1 MYAYGFFY
9 LNLSPLC
16 HLFLLHSSLPDLL
29 HVWLRTRAW
38 GSPLIRLHGDT
49 EMRAGVCT
57 MGFWEMKSL
66 NPCISTQCCMSERW
80 VLARHAY
87 LEMTWEHVS
96 CVSLQYTVKEKK
108 RLQPFSELETVTVFM
123 YECFYLNV
131 PPWLYV
137 CVCSWEWA
145 PRLYCRTVIFS
156 VVHINVSPC
165 VPNCFPISLLSQ
177 CVSICT
183 SISTS
188 KSHNSF
194 TWESIV
200 FLCLASSYDAQS
212 PCPHPSSHH
221 HNS

>member
-1 MYAYGFFY
+1 MYAYVFFY
-9 LNLSPLC
+9 LYLSPLC
-16 HLFLLHSSLPDLL
+16 LLFLLHPSLPDLL

-38 GSPLIRLHGDT
+38 VSLLIRLHGDT
-49 EMRAGVCT
+49 EMRAGVCI

-66 NPCISTQCCMSERW
+66 NPCIGTQHCMSEPW

-96 CVSLQYTVKEKK
+96 CVLLLYTDKEKK

-137 CVCSWEWA
+137 CVCIWQWA
-145 PRLYCRTVIFS
+145 QCFYSFTVIFS
-156 VVHINVSPC
+156 VVRINVSPC

-183 SISTS
+183 SIS
-188 KSHNSF
+188 KSHGTF
-194 TWESIV
+194 TW
-200 FLCLASSYDAQS
+200 
-212 PCPHPSSHH
+212 
-221 HNS
+221 